1 MKRKF
6 LLSNKN
12 SKKIEN
18 ISIFLE
24 INISNRNFFSNNS
37 IRENNNMSLKIKG
50 NTATI
55 NGEVYDLSKPNVSD
69 AIDFLEYARI
79 RPEPIR
85 LPRILEN
92 IVAMFPNPATFYA
105 AEVLCRRWKKAEAE
119 IIKSREDIMQYVT
132 FVEAPWP
139 EVEDI
144 IAEDAEA
151 SVEYAYLIRARF
163 LKGEKAIV
171 NSPKHLKEYEE
182 FLTKWIYEQFK
193 SDHRI

>member
-37 IRENNNMSLKIKG
+37 IRENNKMSIKIKG
-50 NTATI
+50 QTAII
-55 NGEVYDLSKPNVSD
+55 NEEVYDLSKPNVSD

-105 AEVLCRRWKKAEAE
+105 AEVLCRRWKKAEVE
-119 IIKSREDIMQYVT
+119 IIKNLEDIMQYVT

-144 IAEDAEA
+144 IAKDAKA

-163 LKGEKAIV
+163 IKGEKAIV
-171 NSPKHLKEYEE
+171 NSPKHLEGYRE
-182 FLTKWIYEQFK
+182 FLERDMYQQFK
-193 SDHRI
+193 ADHQL

>member
-1 MKRKF
+1 M
-6 LLSNKN
+6 
-12 SKKIEN
+12 
-18 ISIFLE
+18 SI
-24 INISNRNFFSNNS
+24 
-37 IRENNNMSLKIKG
+37 KIKG
-50 NTATI
+50 QTAI
-55 NGEVYDLSKPNVSD
+55 IDGEVYDLSNPNQSD
-69 AIDFLEYARI
+69 AIDFLEHARGTS
-79 RPEPIR
+79 EPKR

-119 IIKSREDIMQYVT
+119 IIKRREDIMQYVT

-151 SVEYAYLIRARF
+151 SVEYSYLINTRF

-182 FLTKWIYEQFK
+182 FLTRGIYEQFK